1 MAGAFTTSVET
12 LDGNKVRLHVEV
24 SEAELDKAI
33 EAAFKKLANEVKIDG
48 FRKGKV
54 PRRLLEAR
62 LGTEIARDQALRDSL
77 PDYYARA
84 VREEDLDT
92 IAAPEIDITAGE
104 TEGDLEFDA
113 VVELRPHVELD
124 GYERL
129 KVELDVALGGSDAV
143 DQQIEALRGRFAD
156 LEDSE
161 APLTDG
167 DYAEIDLK
175 GSVAGQV
182 VGGLS
187 TTDYLYEVGSGLVVP
202 ELDRELHGARPG
214 AILSFTAALPE
225 TSAEH
230 AGEEVSFQV
239 LVKETKQKVLP
250 EVTDE
255 WVSEVSE
262 FDTTDDLRADIA
274 RRVEAVAKLQA
285 QMALRERVLDAASD
299 LVTVEIPDALV
310 ERELE
315 HRIRDVAERLG
326 AQGVSIEQ
334 YLEGTGRDREQ
345 FLAEMRDGATRA
357 ARADLALRAIVA
369 QEGIEA
375 DDSELDAEIE
385 RLAERHQENPKQ
397 LRKELDRRGVLEA
410 VRSDLARGKA
420 LQFLVDHADVVDADG
435 NMLDLSMPE
444 PDGLGP
450 DGEERERQ
458 EHESHEGEEKTIS
471 EESE

>member
-1 MAGAFTTSVET
+1 MPGAFTTSVET
-12 LDGNKVRLHVEV
+12 LDANKVRLHVAVPESEV
-24 SEAELDKAI
+24 DRAI
-33 EAAFKKLANEVKIDG
+33 DAAFRKLADQVKIDG

-62 LGTEIARDQALRDSL
+62 LGTEVARDQALRDTL

-113 VVELRPHVELD
+113 VVELRPHVELE
-124 GYERL
+124 GYEGIS
-129 KVELDVALGGSDAV
+129 VELDVELGSDATV
-143 DQQIEALRGRFAD
+143 DQQVESLRSRFAD

-161 APLTDG
+161 SPLIDG
-167 DYAEIDLK
+167 DYAEIDVK
-175 GSVAGQV
+175 GSVGGEEVA
-182 VGGLS
+182 GLS
-187 TTDYLYEVGSGLVVP
+187 ATDYLYEVGSGLVVP

-214 AILSFTAALPE
+214 AILAFTATLPD
-225 TSAEH
+225 TAADH
-230 AGEEVSFQV
+230 AGAEVSFQV
-239 LVKETKQKVLP
+239 LVKETKRKLLP

-262 FDTTDDLRADIA
+262 FDNVEDLRADIA
-274 RRVEAVAKLQA
+274 RRVEVVTKVQA
-285 QMALRERVLDAASD
+285 QMALRERVLDAASE
-299 LVTVEIPDALV
+299 LVTIEIPEVLV
-310 ERELE
+310 DRELE
-315 HRIRDVAERLG
+315 HRVRDIAERLS
-326 AQGVSIEQ
+326 AQGVTVEQ

-345 FLAEMRDGATRA
+345 FLAEMREGAARA
-357 ARADLALRAIVA
+357 ARADLALRAIVDQQA
-369 QEGIEA
+369 IEVEDA
-375 DDSELDAEIE
+375 EVDAEIE
-385 RLAERHQENPKQ
+385 RLAERYEENPAK

-435 NMLDLSMPE
+435 NPLDLSLPE
-444 PDGLGP
+444 PEGSESEAN
-450 DGEERERQ
+450 EEANVRD
-458 EHESHEGEEKTIS
+458 EKASS